1 MNEKVG
7 DFNENERRRKA
18 FASLGNIYHELAP
31 GTHTFHICP
40 KCEERASRRD
50 KCYVCLM
57 KELVE

>member
-1 MNEKVG
+1 MTEK
-7 DFNENERRRKA
+7 ERRRKA

-57 KELVE
+57 KEIVE